1 MSAPKYLLVIGS
13 AKSGTSSLFRY
24 LADHPDV
31 CGSSLKE
38 TYFFA
43 PDFDAKKRHSTTD
56 SIEQFTQY
64 FDHASSNAQLRVEAT
79 PFTMYGQGAAERIA
93 AGLDDVRVLCL
104 AREPVARF
112 VSDYRFLKQR
122 DSLGE
127 VVPSPAEF
135 AERQLA
141 DPNST
146 SNTLSIGRYADV
158 LPSFVD
164 ALGADRVDV
173 AFFEELTADPA
184 AEMERL
190 AAFYGLAPGF
200 FTEYE
205 FKVINKTIVVGN
217 PVINTLRM
225 KAESP
230 VRTVRNKVL
239 GHERAHQM
247 FERVIDAGRSS
258 LERLSESE
266 TKTEE
271 PFPQEALDALR
282 EHYAEPNARLVEIA
296 GRALPAAWDAPST
309 KNATDRP
316 KAA

>member
-1 MSAPKYLLVIGS
+1 MSTPNYLLVIGS

-43 PDFDAKKRHSTTD
+43 PDFDAKKRHSLD
-56 SIEQFTQY
+56 DPIEAFEAY
-64 FDHASSNAQLRVEAT
+64 FDHASSTDQLRVEAT

-122 DSLGE
+122 DSLGDD
-127 VVPSPAEF
+127 VPSPAEF
-135 AERQLA
+135 TERQLA
-141 DPNST
+141 EPNSI
-146 SNTLSIGRYADV
+146 SNTLSIGRYSDV
-158 LPSFVD
+158 LPGFVD

-173 AFFEELTADPA
+173 AFFEDLTADPA

-190 AAFYGLAPGF
+190 ATFYGLSAGF
-200 FTEYE
+200 FTDYE

-217 PVINTLRM
+217 PLLNTLRM

-239 GHERAHQM
+239 GHERAHRA
-247 FERVIDAGRSS
+247 FEKVIDAGRSS
-258 LERLSESE
+258 LERLSEAE
-266 TKTEE
+266 TDSDE
-271 PFPQEALDALR
+271 PFPQDALDALR
-282 EHYAEPNARLVEIA
+282 EHYVGPNEQLAELA
-296 GRALPAAWDAPST
+296 GRRLPDAWIDAQAKST
-309 KNATDRP
+309 TGRP